1 MSSESIVEQ
10 LGEEQLLPLY
20 TVNDMNF
27 LDKMSEILLA
37 NNLHFIEITYRSQ
50 LASQAIKYLSEAKQ
64 LIVGAGT
71 VRTLDQAKDAID
83 NGAEFIVT
91 PGFSDRVVEYCLNKD
106 IPIVPGA
113 VTPSEIMRAQN
124 YGIDIVKFFPANV
137 YGGLDAI
144 KALSGPFY
152 DMKFVPTG
160 GVNSNNY
167 KEFLS
172 CPNIFAVGGS
182 FIISEKEIAKDNGQS
197 ANQAL
202 NHLVTQLN

>member
-1 MSSESIVEQ
+1 MCIR
-10 LGEEQLLPLY
+10 
-20 TVNDMNF
+20 D
-27 LDKMSEILLA
+27 
-37 NNLHFIEITYRSQ
+37 R
-50 LASQAIKYLSEAKQ
+50 
-64 LIVGAGT
+64 
-71 VRTLDQAKDAID
+71 AKDAID

-137 YGGLDAI
+137 DGGLDAI

-167 KEFLS
+167 QEFLS